1 MGGYFF
7 LILAF
12 SLFITVSV
20 ISYAL
25 KPSDESQDFS
35 WSLTSFLLVLSISD
49 NRKLFFFFS
58 CWQGE
63 TKKTLAGLWQAVWR
77 DTSSFYVP
85 SGSRVPANAAMFI
98 PLCLLSFSWAV
109 PEQAGR
115 EGAQLAG
122 LLAGGTSYL
131 SWQSPVRPIPREIL
145 MVPWVT

>member
-49 NRKLFFFFS
+49 NRKLFFFF
-58 CWQGE
+58 
-63 TKKTLAGLWQAVWR
+63 
-77 DTSSFYVP
+77 P
-85 SGSRVPANAAMFI
+85 
-98 PLCLLSFSWAV
+98 
-109 PEQAGR
+109 AGR
-115 EGAQLAG
+115 GKQR
-122 LLAGGTSYL
+122 
-131 SWQSPVRPIPREIL
+131 RP
-145 MVPWVT
+145 